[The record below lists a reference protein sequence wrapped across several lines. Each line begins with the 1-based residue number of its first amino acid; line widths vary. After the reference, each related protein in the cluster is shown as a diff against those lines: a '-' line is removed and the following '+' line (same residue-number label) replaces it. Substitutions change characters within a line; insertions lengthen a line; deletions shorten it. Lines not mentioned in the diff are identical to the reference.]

1 MKKKRFKITSF
12 VLMTGLFIQL
22 ATAGATAAPAE
33 VISVPT
39 KEENYQKPDQWEMI
53 EPGAGGAFMT
63 VGAGPTGIAIAAG
76 DLSGVYISYDDGK
89 SWENRGQA
97 EGITHNAHLS
107 MVGFDTEDEKLI
119 YVGSQYVMYKS
130 DDKGYN
136 FHPILSKDWNRDTRT
151 GTFEVVRGSTEG
163 YKDPSSSANRL
174 YWTSMTFSKSNPN
187 IGYAAAHST
196 YNTVDAMIFKTTDRG
211 ETWKPVKSFV
221 NEGSGNSLVIN
232 ADKRILKIIVDH
244 QNPENVYFLTQDDH
258 FTWGKPQTAIYKS
271 TDGGATWGILNGG
284 TDNLVTYSD
293 IDEEM
298 PKFDENGQRV
308 VENGRAASYSEGST
322 FSEPVLQRHVMDF
335 EIDPVDPNILY
346 ASKGVYWDSSM
357 PGSGTYK
364 STDGGAT
371 WTKINDQ
378 IGLIKTKA
386 VNNDASKTIVRCIVI
401 GGWEGADEDSLDV
414 ANRNYPQ
421 VWESADAGEKWE
433 KVAGA
438 TNFEYGAIMHW
449 YDANGGFSRT
459 VATSMADPDVYYW
472 ADYQWVYMSDD
483 GGKSFRSAGSTVHH
497 EDKDGKWYTT
507 TGVSNVVSFT
517 LKISEADPNIIFIG
531 NADIGLWR
539 SLDNGR
545 SWQHANQHGFLSDW
559 QYYGGQAQ
567 AIALDPER
575 PNVVWAGLGG
585 YYEDQVLV
593 KSEDYG
599 KLNTWSESHS
609 GLPKEKRSDD
619 FQPGAVIRGLSIDRT
634 SPKDNRTLYVV
645 ADDKVFKSVNDG
657 ADWAEVL
664 NMRGTQPPFNYANSL
679 SADRQ
684 AATEVDPTDGNFVY
698 AGGADGL
705 FRSTDAGVTWEPTG
719 PSGLKGIQ
727 KIVVSRQN
735 PEHVYVAAY
744 GSNQGLYFSSDRG
757 ETWTQVLKD
766 NYLRG
771 FAVNPKD
778 DRVIIAGS
786 SNVFVSGGAPNSS
799 GALLSVDGGNTWTQV
814 NDGLSWPWVRDVEF
828 NPHDPSQVFIV
839 TPGTSYHVRAFDY
852 HKYGL
857 PEDPK
862 DPGEPVDPEEPE
874 NPGEHVNPNPEA
886 LLQMLTAYETSG
898 DIKQPLTSQLRNTA
912 EQIRHHSD
920 KGQMKQAV
928 KSLDDFLK
936 KLNNKPKDISLE
948 AKQALT
954 DYVQSLK
961 NLWK

>member
-1 MKKKRFKITSF
+1 MRTKRFRVSAFLLIFGLIFQLIASF
-12 VLMTGLFIQL
+12 P
-22 ATAGATAAPAE
+22 ATPSSAQSIEGQE
-33 VISVPT
+33 QD
-39 KEENYQKPDQWEMI
+39 KWKMI

-63 VGAGPTGIAIAAG
+63 IGAGPTGIAVAAG
-76 DLSGVYISYDDGK
+76 DLSGVYISYDNGK
-89 SWENRGQA
+89 TWHNRGQA

-107 MVGFDTEDEKLI
+107 MVGFDSEDENLI

-130 DDKGYN
+130 DDKGYT
-136 FHPILSKDWNRDTRT
+136 FHPILSKDWNNSTKT
-151 GTFEVVRGSTEG
+151 GTFEVVRGSKDG
-163 YKDPSSSANRL
+163 YKDPTSSANRL
-174 YWTSMTFSKSNPN
+174 YWTAMTFSKSNPN
-187 IGYAAAHST
+187 IGYATAHST
-196 YNTVDAMIFKTTDRG
+196 YNSVDAMIFKTTDRG
-211 ETWKPVKSFV
+211 ETWVPVKAFV

-232 ADKRILKIIVDH
+232 ADKRILKIIVDY
-244 QNPENVYFLTQDDH
+244 QNPDNVYFLTQDDH

-271 TDGGATWGILNGG
+271 TDGGMTWRVLNGG
-284 TDNLVTYSD
+284 TDNLVTYSE

-298 PKFDENGQRV
+298 PKFDENGLRV

-335 EIDPVDPNILY
+335 EIDPVNPNVLY
-346 ASKGVYWDSSM
+346 ATKGVYWDSSM
-357 PGSGTYK
+357 SGSGTYK

-371 WTKINDQ
+371 WEKINGQ

-401 GGWEGADEDSLDV
+401 GGWEGNDEASLDV
-414 ANRNYPQ
+414 ENRNYPQ
-421 VWESADAGEKWE
+421 VWESADAGDNWE

-483 GGKSFRSAGSTVHH
+483 GGRSFRSAGSTVHH
-497 EDKDGKWYTT
+497 EDEDGKWYTT

-517 LKISEADPNIIFIG
+517 LKISEADPNIIFTG

-539 SLDNGR
+539 SLDNGN
-545 SWQHANQHGFLSDW
+545 SWQHANQPGFLSDW
-559 QYYGGQAQ
+559 GHYGGQAQ

-593 KSEDYG
+593 KSEEYG
-599 KLNTWSESHS
+599 KLNTWVESHS
-609 GLPKEKRSDD
+609 GLPKEKRSDS
-619 FQPGAVIRGLSIDRT
+619 FQPGAALRGLSIDRT

-657 ADWAEVL
+657 ANWTEVL
-664 NMRGTQPPFNYANSL
+664 NMRGTQPPFNYTNSL

-684 AATEVDPTDGNFVY
+684 ATTEVDPTDGNFVY
-698 AGGADGL
+698 AGGPDGL
-705 FRSTDAGVTWEPTG
+705 FRSTNAGETWEQMGPT
-719 PSGLKGIQ
+719 GLKGIQ

-735 PEHVYVAAY
+735 SEHVYVAAY
-744 GSNQGLYFSSDRG
+744 GSNQGLFFSPDRG
-757 ETWTQVLKD
+757 ETWTQLLKD

-786 SNVFVSGGAPNSS
+786 SNVFISGGAPNSS
-799 GALLSVDGGNTWTQV
+799 GTLLSVDGGATWTQV
-814 NDGLSWPWVRDVEF
+814 NEGLSWPWVRDVEF
-828 NPHDPSQVFIV
+828 NPHDPRQVFIV
-839 TPGTSYHVRAFDY
+839 TPGTSFHVRTFDY

-857 PEDPK
+857 PEDP
-862 DPGEPVDPEEPE
+862 VDPEEPQ
-874 NPGEHVNPNPEA
+874 NPSPET
-886 LLQMLTAYETSG
+886 LLQMLNAYESSG
-898 DIKQPLTSQLRNTA
+898 DIKQPLISPLRNTA
-912 EQIRHHSD
+912 EQIKHHME
-920 KGQMKQAV
+920 KGQIKQAV
-928 KSLDDFLK
+928 KSLDDFQKMLD
-936 KLNNKPKDISLE
+936 NKTKQKEISPE
-948 AKQALT
+948 VKQVLI
-954 DYVQSLK
+954 DYIQSLVK
-961 NLWK
+961 QLDSK